1 MTRKRVLVVDD
12 EPPMR
17 EILGNLLGTFG
28 YDWETACDAVEALTK
43 LEQTEFD
50 LVLTD
55 LNMPGMNGAELARE
69 VKRRNERMRVVIIT
83 GSNPQN
89 LTQDIDRVLR
99 KPISVEELKETI
111 ALFA

>member
-17 EILGNLLGTFG
+17 EILGNLLGAFG
-28 YDWETACDAVEALTK
+28 YDWETASDAAEALTK
-43 LEQTEFD
+43 LEHTEFD
-50 LVLTD
+50 LVLAD